1 MKVLIVEDHPEIA
14 ALYCEAFKTRGWDV
28 ERAESGAEALKMLAE
43 NTPAV
48 VVLDLFLPRGHGIEV
63 LGEMKSNPQYKRI
76 PVIVVSGRL
85 SHEEIDAAKGLEA
98 EVILHKTEI
107 TPFDLVQTA
116 SRLSAA

>member
-14 ALYCEAFKTRGWDV
+14 ALYAEAFHSRGWDV

-43 NTPAV
+43 RAPAV

-63 LGEMKSNPQYKRI
+63 LSEIKSNPQYKKI

-85 SHEEIDAAKGLEA
+85 SHEEKDAARGLGA
-98 EVILHKTEI
+98 EIILHKTEI
-107 TPFDLVQTA
+107 TPFDLVQAA
-116 SRLSAA
+116 SRLT

>member
-14 ALYCEAFKTRGWDV
+14 ALYCEAFKARGWDV
-28 ERAESGAEALKMLAE
+28 ERAQSGAEALKMLAE
-43 NTPAV
+43 STPTV

-63 LGEMKSNPQYKRI
+63 LSEMKSNPQYKKI

-98 EVILHKTEI
+98 EAILHKTEI

-116 SRLSAA
+116 QRLIT